1 MIIAYRLNMSREE
14 SMLWGDL
21 GFSLLRM
28 YAELLRE
35 EKEFAARHQLG
46 PTHLEVL
53 YLLRRLSGNREWLH
67 ATVIYPYFSI
77 THPAIGRVLKQLA
90 YWQYIEVKRDEDDRR
105 KLQIRLRGEGIALL
119 EDLERLRAQVL
130 QRYFPGLPFEQ
141 LRQWVNNLA
150 PTIFASG
157 EASISVSS

>member
-1 MIIAYRLNMSREE
+1 MVFAPIPNMSREE

-35 EKEFAARHQLG
+35 EKEFAAQHQLG

-53 YLLRRLSGNREWLH
+53 YLLHRLSKDGEWLH

-77 THPAIGRVLKQLA
+77 THPAVGRVLKQLA
-90 YWQYIEVKRDEDDRR
+90 YWRYIEVKRDEEDRR
-105 KLQIRLRGEGIALL
+105 KLQIRLRKEGIQLL
-119 EDLERLRAQVL
+119 EELERLRAQVL
-130 QRYFPGLPFEQ
+130 RRYFPRLPFEQ
-141 LRQWVNNLA
+141 LKQWVNNLA
-150 PTIFASG
+150 PLTFAPG
-157 EASISVSS
+157 EAPVSISS